1 MAKFTGYFKR
11 GSGYYTP
18 WRVDAD
24 PNCEYPYIEVI
35 IDKVPA
41 YLPPDKALPRQLP
54 PELTSP
60 SPIITSP
67 VT

>member
-1 MAKFTGYFKR
+1 MPKFTGYFKR

-41 YLPPDKALPRQLP
+41 YLPPDKALPP
-54 PELTSP
+54 PVAARTHFP
-60 SPIITSP
+60 QPIITSP